1 MVQETHSTFPPFTLL
16 HVLLIERLKKE
27 EKAHDERMN
36 DSNTRIKQ
44 AGTSYHVA
52 VLSVACVVSTV
63 SVRSGIREEG

>member
-1 MVQETHSTFPPFTLL
+1 MGQ
-16 HVLLIERLKKE
+16 LKKE

-52 VLSVACVVSTV
+52 VPCMACVVSTV
-63 SVRSGIREEG
+63 AVRSGIREEG